1 MATKRSPSKK
11 AKSTPSRAAGKTKPP
26 SPVKTAVKARPAARA
41 WGDKAAGQILRPVA
55 GERSP
60 AGLLAR
66 AEADMTALL
75 DSLNSHMATA
85 VNAITE
91 LAVAQQ
97 GQHAPIIRSKPID
110 RATAMFQRLVTEVL
124 DDKLAEVLPTLVAL
138 RTEMHQRARLAA
150 SSAPAETSPPGNGDF
165 FERGTAMLDQTLA
178 TLEVHSFEP
187 RVGELFDPLIHLA
200 VGQTDRQDLGDGVLA
215 EVLQP
220 GFRTAR
226 GKVIVAAR
234 VKVNRR

>member
-1 MATKRSPSKK
+1 MAGKSSPPR
-11 AKSTPSRAAGKTKPP
+11 KSASVTPRAAGKKKAPTKP
-26 SPVKTAVKARPAARA
+26 SRSTSTKPATQAKGPAMADRA
-41 WGDKAAGQILRPVA
+41 KSA

-60 AGLLAR
+60 AGLLAQ
-66 AEADMTALL
+66 AEADLTALL

-97 GQHAPIIRSKPID
+97 GQHQPIIRSRPID
-110 RATAMFQRLVTEVL
+110 RATAMFQRLVAEVL

-138 RTEMHQRARLAA
+138 RGEMNQRARHVA
-150 SSAPAETSPPGNGDF
+150 SSASTPPPTDGDF
-165 FERGTAMLDQTLA
+165 FERGTAMLDQVLN
-178 TLEVHSFEP
+178 TLEVRSFEP
-187 RVGELFDPLIHLA
+187 RIGDPFDPLIHLA
-200 VGQTDRQDLGDGVLA
+200 VGQTSRNDLAEGVLA
-215 EVLQP
+215 EILQP

-226 GKVIVAAR
+226 GKVIVPAR